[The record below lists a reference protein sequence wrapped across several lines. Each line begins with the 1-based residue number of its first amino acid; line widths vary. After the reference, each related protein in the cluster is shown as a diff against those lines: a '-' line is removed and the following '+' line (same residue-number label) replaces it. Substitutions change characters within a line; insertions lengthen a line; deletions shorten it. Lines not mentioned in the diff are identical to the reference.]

1 MSASFKNRFIEKGKT
16 GFLVVDVQDKLFPL
30 VENPVEATEAMIKAI
45 KGFKLLGLPYIV
57 SEQYP
62 EKLGST
68 IVELKGL
75 IERDKVYTKTAFS
88 CLKDDKLKEAIL
100 KEPVDTWIVLGI
112 EAHVCILQTAKDL
125 ILNGKQC
132 VVLNDAIS
140 SRSVYD
146 YSSAIAEL
154 RDIGARVSSLETIL
168 FELMQNSKA
177 PEFKSISQLIK

>member
-1 MSASFKNRFIEKGKT
+1 MNASFRNRFVERGKT
-16 GFLVVDVQDKLFPL
+16 GFLLVDVQDKLFPL
-30 VENPVEATEAMIKAI
+30 VENPVEASEAMIKAI

-62 EKLGST
+62 EKLGGT
-68 IVELKGL
+68 IAELKGL
-75 IERDKVYTKTAFS
+75 IDQERVFSKTFFS
-88 CLKDDKLKEAIL
+88 CLKDDKLKEALL
-100 KEPVDTWIVLGI
+100 KESVDTWILLGI

-125 ILNGKQC
+125 ILHGKQC

-154 RDIGARVSSLETIL
+154 RDIGARVSSVETIL
-168 FELMQNSKA
+168 FELLQNSKA
-177 PEFKSISQLIK
+177 PEFKSVSQLIK